1 MTSSCRI
8 TSYYDSKG
16 NVKDFL
22 EIRKSVLKVLV
33 SIGMTPSLPKL
44 LLAGP
49 PEVLPVL
56 LDGRVVGSIASEII
70 EKAVCHLR
78 RFKVSA
84 ASVIP
89 EDLEVYM
96 EISCPDGGRKEV
108 FPATHEEIHPTGILS
123 VVGNLTP
130 WSDHNQSPRNMYQC
144 QMAKQTMGFSCQS
157 IHSRA
162 DQKLYHLQTPIVRT
176 KT

>member
-1 MTSSCRI
+1 MEKTRKIIAVVYALAGI
-8 TSYYDSKG
+8 TSYYDSEG
-16 NVKDFL
+16 DVKDFL

-56 LDGRVVGSIASEII
+56 LDGRVVGSITSEII

-84 ASVIP
+84 ASVVSFSLLCP
-89 EDLEVYM
+89 KKSLLQFFDHDF
-96 EISCPDGGRKEV
+96 IS
-108 FPATHEEIHPTGILS
+108 
-123 VVGNLTP
+123 
-130 WSDHNQSPRNMYQC
+130 
-144 QMAKQTMGFSCQS
+144 
-157 IHSRA
+157 
-162 DQKLYHLQTPIVRT
+162 
-176 KT
+176 